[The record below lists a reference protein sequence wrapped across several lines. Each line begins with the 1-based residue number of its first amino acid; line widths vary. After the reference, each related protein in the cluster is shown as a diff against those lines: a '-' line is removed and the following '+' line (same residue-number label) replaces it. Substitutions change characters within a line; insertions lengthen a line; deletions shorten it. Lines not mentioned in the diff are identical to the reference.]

1 MKRYLLTTPEQC
13 LTLNTFIKNLPSGQK
28 VRSVNPYPGGYEVI
42 VLTEEKPETEIT
54 KGTLEEGCSIEKPET
69 EITVTA
75 KNYNILRIR
84 DYMNSGLGGSA
95 YSN

>member
-13 LTLNTFIKNLPSGQK
+13 LTFIKNLPSGEK
-28 VRSVNPYPGGYEVI
+28 LHTVKAYPGGYEVL
-42 VLTEEKPETEIT
+42 VETEEKIRT
-54 KGTLEEGCSIEKPET
+54 ET

-75 KNYNILRIR
+75 KNFNVMRISEG
-84 DYMNSGLGGSA
+84 MHSGLGGYP

>member
-13 LTLNTFIKNLPSGQK
+13 LTFIKNLPSGEK
-28 VRSVNPYPGGYEVI
+28 LHTVKAYPGGYEVL
-42 VLTEEKPETEIT
+42 VETEEKP
-54 KGTLEEGCSIEKPET
+54 KT

-75 KNYNILRIR
+75 KNYNIIRIR
-84 DYMNSGLGGSA
+84 DYIDSGRGLP

>member
-1 MKRYLLTTPEQC
+1 MTEIRRYLLTTPEQC
-13 LTLNTFIKNLPSGQK
+13 LTLNTFIKNLPPGEK
-28 VRSVNPYPGGYEVI
+28 VLSVNPYPPGYEVI
-42 VLTEEKPETEIT
+42 VLTEEKP
-54 KGTLEEGCSIEKPET
+54 KT

>member
-1 MKRYLLTTPEQC
+1 MTEIRRYLLTTPEQC
-13 LTLNTFIKNLPSGQK
+13 LTLNTFIKNLPPGEK

-42 VLTEEKPETEIT
+42 VLTEEKPKTETETQIT
-54 KGTLEEGCSIEKPET
+54 L
-69 EITVTA
+69 TA